1 MYAVISIK
9 DGKGKQYAYYKKI
22 NSDENIAKL
31 IKDIPGCDIL
41 INAET
46 KKNAR
51 CIVNHWNACYKTNGT
66 YMFNEL
72 F

>member
-51 CIVNHWNACYKTNGT
+51 YIVNHWNACYKTNGT